1 MPLFLEILTTI
12 TGPIVVLIGLG
23 WLAGH
28 RLKLDA
34 GGLNRLLLY
43 VIIPAFLAHYL
54 ATSSVPIGAAW
65 DTAWFTAVQFLALAA
80 VGWAIARAC
89 GLRDGMPAVI
99 GLAMALSN
107 SGNFGLP
114 LAELAFGPDMVLH
127 QAVIVSTQSIFVFT
141 LGFVMILG
149 AAGWR
154 QGLRGLINPIFPAVI
169 IGLALNA
176 FEVELPTLIGLPLEM
191 LGRLYTPL
199 ALFTLGA
206 QLTTIRTEGLGRPL
220 ALTAGLK
227 LLLAPLLTWLALL
240 PLAIEREIAD
250 LLTVT
255 ASAPVG
261 VTLAILAAQA
271 GRATG
276 LSAAAVFVT
285 TVISPLSVSLWL
297 LFLRA

>member
-1 MPLFLEILTTI
+1 M
-12 TGPIVVLIGLG
+12 
-23 WLAGH
+23 
-28 RLKLDA
+28 

-65 DTAWFTAVQFLALAA
+65 DTAWFTAVQFLVLAA

-114 LAELAFGPDMVLH
+114 LAELAFGSDMVLH

-169 IGLALNA
+169 IGLTLNA
-176 FEVELPTLIGLPLEM
+176 FEVELPTLVGLPLEM

-240 PLAIEREIAD
+240 PLAIERDIAD

>member
-28 RLKLDA
+28 RLKLDV

-65 DTAWFTAVQFLALAA
+65 DTAWFTAVQFLVLAA